1 MLCHYMYGI
10 VIVLGFRN
18 TILTLKEFIMEY
30 RKPLYMSN
38 TSRSS
43 LFQMYRMDRSNK
55 ISKEGEGLWL
65 ASWFQENFIEKR
77 ILRELLTDLEKH

>member
-1 MLCHYMYGI
+1 
-10 VIVLGFRN
+10 
-18 TILTLKEFIMEY
+18 
-30 RKPLYMSN
+30 
-38 TSRSS
+38 
-43 LFQMYRMDRSNK
+43 MDRSNK